1 MIDRRKLSRLGI
13 AIEGTSKD
21 GGLMLLYSRE
31 TDPFILQDIRHSDPD
46 AQLREV
52 DLSTLQEAMNR
63 DRDLDLFP
71 DILALGDVKKGLSD
85 IEEAARLAINATSEI
100 DAPIV
105 RLLDALLTTAIARG
119 ASDLHFDKN
128 EKAFEVK
135 IRVDGVLT
143 LLTSIDIRLARM
155 LTARLKMLSNLDITE
170 RRRPQDGHIGMT
182 YDGSPVDIRIASL
195 PADNGERIVLR
206 FFRHVGGQRTL
217 QQTGLAT
224 EHIEAITRL
233 VSHQAGML
241 LVCGP
246 TGSGKTTTVYAILET
261 LCNRGLNIMTIED
274 PVEVELA
281 GVVQSQVNEA
291 IGYDFASGLRA
302 ILRHDPDVILVGE
315 IRDQETATTAI
326 RAALTGHLVI
336 STTHANSPTGA
347 IMRLTNLGVDKALMS
362 DALLGVLNQRLLR
375 RYCDECRTNSLHN
388 DNHFSDLP
396 AELEGCN
403 HCNRTGFGGRLAIM
417 ERMVMNRDNQTAL
430 LNNLASFRIEGALL
444 NEAQKLYNMGLIPK
458 SEVMRV
464 AGKDKE

>member
-1 MIDRRKLSRLGI
+1 MINHRKLSRLGI
-13 AIEGTSKD
+13 AIDGTSKD
-21 GGLMLLYSRE
+21 GGLILLHSGE
-31 TDPFILQDIRHSDPD
+31 TDPLILQDIRHADPG
-46 AQLREV
+46 AQMREV
-52 DLSTLQEAMNR
+52 DISTLQAAMTRNN
-63 DRDLDLFP
+63 DLDLVP
-71 DILALGDVKKGLSD
+71 EILALGDLNEGLSD
-85 IEEAARLAINATSEI
+85 IEEAARLAINATSEL
-100 DAPIV
+100 DAPVV
-105 RLLDALLTTAIARG
+105 RLLDALLTTAISRD
-119 ASDLHFDKN
+119 ASDLHFDNN
-128 EKAFEVK
+128 ENIFEVK

-143 LLTSIDIRLARM
+143 LLTTIDIRLARM

-182 YDGSPVDIRIASL
+182 YNGVPVDIRIASL

-206 FFRHVGGQRTL
+206 FFRHAGGQRTL
-217 QQTGLAT
+217 QQTGLAK
-224 EHIEAITRL
+224 EHIDAITRL
-233 VSHQAGML
+233 ISHQAGML
-241 LVCGP
+241 VVCGP
-246 TGSGKTTTVYAILET
+246 TGSGKTTTVYAILER

-281 GVVQSQVNEA
+281 GVVQSKVNEA

-375 RYCDECRTNSLHN
+375 RYCDECRTNSLH
-388 DNHFSDLP
+388 DKNHFADLP
-396 AELEGCN
+396 SELAGCN
-403 HCNRTGFGGRLAIM
+403 HCNRTGFSGRLAVM

-430 LNNLASFRIEGALL
+430 LNNLTSFRVEGALL
-444 NEAQKLYNMGLIPK
+444 DEAQKLHKEGMIPK

-464 AGKDKE
+464 AGKDYE

>member
-1 MIDRRKLSRLGI
+1 MIDHRKLSRLGI

-21 GGLMLLYSRE
+21 GSLILLYSRE

-46 AQLREV
+46 AQMREV
-52 DLSTLQEAMNR
+52 DIPTLQASMNR
-63 DRDLDLFP
+63 NKNLDLFP
-71 DILALGDVKKGLSD
+71 EILALGDVNMGLSD
-85 IEEAARLAINATSEI
+85 IEEAARLAINATSEM
-100 DAPIV
+100 DAPVV
-105 RLLDALLTTAIARG
+105 RLLDALLTTAISRG
-119 ASDLHFDKN
+119 ASDLHFDN
-128 EKAFEVK
+128 SENMFEVK

-143 LLTSIDIRLARM
+143 LLASIDIRLARM

-182 YDGSPVDIRIASL
+182 YNGGPVDIRIASL

-206 FFRHVGGQRTL
+206 FFRHAGGQRTL
-217 QQTGLAT
+217 QQTGLAKD
-224 EHIEAITRL
+224 HIDAITRL
-233 VSHQAGML
+233 ISHQAGML
-241 LVCGP
+241 VVCGP

-315 IRDQETATTAI
+315 IRDQETAATAI

-336 STTHANSPTGA
+336 STTHANSPNGA

-375 RYCDECRTNSLHN
+375 QYCGECRSNSLH
-388 DNHFSDLP
+388 DTNHLSELP
-396 AELEGCN
+396 TELTGCN
-403 HCNRTGFGGRLAIM
+403 HCNETGFNGRLAIM
-417 ERMVMNRDNQTAL
+417 ERMVMNRENQTTL
-430 LNNLASFRIEGALL
+430 LNNLASFQIEGTLL
-444 NEAQKLYNMGLIPK
+444 HEAQKLHNRGLIPK

-464 AGKDKE
+464 AGRENK